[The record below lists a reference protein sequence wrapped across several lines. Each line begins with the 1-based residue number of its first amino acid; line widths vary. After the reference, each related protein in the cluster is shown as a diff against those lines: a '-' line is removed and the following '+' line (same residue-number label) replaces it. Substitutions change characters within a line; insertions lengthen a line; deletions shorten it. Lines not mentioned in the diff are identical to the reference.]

1 MGEQKKLLI
10 VNDDGLHSSGMLHL
24 EKELS
29 RDFEVWAVCP
39 DRERSATSQAIT
51 IRETLRL
58 THVEGR
64 HYHVNGFPA
73 DCVNVAL
80 YAGIFPRFD
89 IVVSGI
95 NHGVNLGDDV
105 HYSGTVGAARHAAV
119 HRLIAVA
126 ISNSKCDH
134 ASSFR
139 RPAKWLRQWLRLNL
153 EHLKREFVYN
163 INYPFEPHDIA
174 LDAPFPEAEVTRHG
188 RRIYLDEYEL
198 LEESV
203 TGDASDDSFP
213 LAGRSGVLR
222 LKETIMGREVVEGTD
237 FYAVEHGR
245 ISITPLSL
253 STFDVEE
260 MEFLRNLMM
269 PA

>member
-1 MGEQKKLLI
+1 MAEPKRLLI

-29 RDFEVWAVCP
+29 CDFEVWAVCP

-80 YAGIFPRFD
+80 YTGLFPRFD
-89 IVVSGI
+89 VVVSGI

-119 HRLIAVA
+119 HRLISIA
-126 ISNSKCDH
+126 ISSVNRDH
-134 ASSFR
+134 AGNFL
-139 RPAKWLRQWLRLNL
+139 RPARWLRKWLKLNL
-153 EHLKREFVYN
+153 EYLKQEFVYN
-163 INYPFEPHDIA
+163 INYPYEPEDVA
-174 LDAPFPEAEVTRHG
+174 ADAPFPLAEVTRHG
-188 RRIYLDEYEL
+188 RRLYLDEYEL
-198 LEESV
+198 LEESRAGEESAEV
-203 TGDASDDSFP
+203 YP
-213 LAGRSGVLR
+213 LAGRSAVLR

-237 FYAVEHGR
+237 FYAMEQGR

-253 STFDVEE
+253 RTYDLEE
-260 MEFLRNLMM
+260 MESLRHFKN

>member
-1 MGEQKKLLI
+1 MGKQKKLLI
-10 VNDDGLHSSGMLHL
+10 VNDDGLHSAGMLHL
-24 EKELS
+24 ERELS
-29 RDFEVWAVCP
+29 KDFEVWAVCP

-80 YAGIFPRFD
+80 YSGLFPRFD

-119 HRLIAVA
+119 HRILAVA
-126 ISNSKCDH
+126 ISSINRDH
-134 ASSFR
+134 EGNFL
-139 RPAKWLRQWLRLNL
+139 RPARWLREWLRLNL
-153 EHLKREFVYN
+153 DHLKQEFVYN
-163 INYPFEPHDIA
+163 INYPFEPDNIA
-174 LDAPFPEAEVTRHG
+174 ADAPFPRTEVTRHG
-188 RRIYLDEYEL
+188 RRQYLDEYEL
-198 LEESV
+198 LEETS
-203 TGDASDDSFP
+203 TGTEDDHFP
-213 LAGRSGVLR
+213 LAGRSGILR
-222 LKETIMGREVVEGTD
+222 LKETIMGRDVVEGTD
-237 FYAVEHGR
+237 FYALEHGR
-245 ISITPLSL
+245 VSVTPLSL
-253 STFDVEE
+253 STFDGEE
-260 MEFLRNLMM
+260 IEFLRNLVV